1 MLLHAKSGRRGGPR
15 RRAFTLL
22 ELLVAVGISVVLLAI
37 LAFVFRVSTAASRD
51 ASSRISILERFR
63 SLNTRMRQEVAGM
76 VFAVRGYT
84 STTLAYY
91 VNDEKATPPRKFFNL
106 NSNVL
111 TFAASTVQDG
121 RSQTVDVAYVF
132 MPGPAEKPEDGILA
146 RLRDA
151 TGPDNDKPVA
161 DQLKG
166 TQGQG
171 YKLGDD
177 LFIIVRDDKPEGM
190 LLTDIAKDEATFRTL
205 VPAADVMLTNVR
217 DVKFYVVAPPPDA
230 TKALTQLNPRTLPA
244 GIRLAIAFGPEVGEI
259 DLIERQEVWFAV
271 PRGL

>member
-1 MLLHAKSGRRGGPR
+1 MLLHAEGRRRGGPR

-76 VFAVRGYT
+76 VYALRGYSNLT
-84 STTLAYY
+84 YF
-91 VNDEKATPPRKFFNL
+91 VNDEKATPTRKFFSL
-106 NSNVL
+106 YSNVL
-111 TFAASTVQDG
+111 VFATSTVQDG
-121 RSQTVDVAYVF
+121 RSQTVDVAYVYV
-132 MPGPAEKPEDGILA
+132 PGPPETPEDGILA

-151 TGPDNDKPVA
+151 TGPDNDVPVA
-161 DQLKG
+161 QQLQG

-177 LFIIVRDDKPEGM
+177 LFIIVRNDKQEGM
-190 LLTDIAKDEATFRTL
+190 LLTDIAGNEDTFKAL

-217 DVKFYVVAPPPDA
+217 DVKFYLVAPPPDA

-244 GIRLAIAFGPEVGEI
+244 GIRLVIAFGPEVGEI